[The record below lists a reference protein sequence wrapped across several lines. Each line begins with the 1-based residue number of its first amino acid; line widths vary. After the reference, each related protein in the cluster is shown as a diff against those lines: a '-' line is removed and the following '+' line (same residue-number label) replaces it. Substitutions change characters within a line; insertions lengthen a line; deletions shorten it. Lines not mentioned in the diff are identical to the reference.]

1 MKIATQMMG
10 GLVKL
15 SLLLTLAVSASV
27 NAAPIINGSLGLT
40 GGNPDIQSNFMSFDY
55 SAGTNLFNL
64 EGFADQLTYNSVSGN
79 ILNGTFSIAGTADG
93 SNAILGL
100 TIEGD
105 AGSGFETLL
114 TGSLSVMSNSGQGVF
129 EFLFGGLGGSLASL
143 FGTEAGVIFT
153 DSGVSGFDFSAD
165 LSTQFTGV
173 SDTFG
178 NGVSVSAP
186 STFSLSVLGLVLL
199 AVIRRKRV

>member
-1 MKIATQMMG
+1 MKIAAKMMSV
-10 GLVKL
+10 LVKL
-15 SLLLTLAVSASV
+15 SLALTLVVSASV

-55 SAGTNLFNL
+55 SAGTTLFNL
-64 EGFADQLTYNSVSGN
+64 EGFAEQLTYNSVSEN

-93 SNAILGL
+93 SVATLGL

-105 AGSGFETLL
+105 VGSGLEILL
-114 TGSLSVMSNSGQGVF
+114 TGSLSSMSNSGLGVF

-153 DSGVSGFDFSAD
+153 DSAVSGFDFSAD

-178 NGVSVSAP
+178 NGVSVSSP

-199 AVIRRKRV
+199 VIARRKLV